1 MYPLPLPAIGEGK
14 RVKHY
19 HHQWKNTITHFITI
33 IRSILSR
40 DQHYPASN

>member
-1 MYPLPLPAIGEGK
+1 MHPLPLPAIGEVS
-14 RVKHY
+14 RVKH

-40 DQHYPASN
+40 AQHYPASN